1 MFTDIIKQFESIT
14 DSVKQ
19 SELQEVP
26 FRHLFIREVIS
37 YDAYRSITELNAH
50 NDLEMSDLHGR
61 KEYRIIDNNDAW
73 IWEEESNKLFQEL
86 CKKFRLGK
94 VTDEQV
100 GCTATFWE
108 DSEQFTITDIHT
120 DAFYDTDLTISCQIY
135 LPNDE
140 SQINLGTKLYRY
152 VGDNIE
158 EDANQDEGTK
168 YPHQA
173 RHDKLDKFEHSRSVP
188 FQPNSMFCTVNSK
201 DGWHQ
206 APVITQGVRKSLM
219 LRFKV

>member
-1 MFTDIIKQFESIT
+1 MFTEIIKQFESIQEA
-14 DSVKQ
+14 VKQ

-26 FRHLFIREVIS
+26 FRHLYIREVIQ
-37 YDAYRSITELNAH
+37 YDAYRGITELDTH
-50 NDLEMSDLHGR
+50 TDLEMTDEYGR
-61 KEYRIIDNNDAW
+61 KEYRIINEEDAW
-73 IWEEESNKLFQEL
+73 AWEKESNKLFEEL

-94 VTDEQV
+94 VTDELV
-100 GCTATFWE
+100 SCTATFWE

-140 SQINLGTKLYRY
+140 SQIKLGTKLYRY
-152 VGDNIE
+152 IGDDIE
-158 EDANQDEGTK
+158 QDANQDEGTK

-173 RHDKLDKFEHSRSVP
+173 KHDKLDKFEHSRTVP
-188 FQPNSMFCTVNSK
+188 FQPNSMFCTVNSA
-201 DGWHQ
+201 DSWHQ
-206 APVITQGVRKSLM
+206 APIITEGIRKSLM